1 MKNPFY
7 SVIRKEKMY
16 LGIKISR
23 LLCEDDTI
31 KAVDKHTKED
41 GTLDDDISCI
51 LEEIKNCKR
60 LVSRDDVSEPS
71 KIIPNRAYFECI
83 LVDGTR
89 VDFDKLC
96 TSIEEFGKEKDIIC
110 FYAKNYD
117 TEYRVLLQMIPKSQI
132 KQIINHYKED
142 KKMILRNV
150 LKKRRIHR

>member
-1 MKNPFY
+1 
-7 SVIRKEKMY
+7 MY

-23 LLCEDDTI
+23 LLCEEDII

-60 LVSRDDVSEPS
+60 LVSRSDVSDSS
-71 KIIPNRAYFECI
+71 KIILDRAYFECI

-89 VDFDKLC
+89 IDFDKLC
-96 TSIEEFGKEKDIIC
+96 TSVEEFGKEKDMIC
-110 FYAKNYD
+110 FNAKNYD
-117 TEYRVLLQMIPKSQI
+117 TENRVLLQKNPKTQI

-142 KKMILRNV
+142 DIKECFKEMENT
-150 LKKRRIHR
+150 